1 MGGIFTPLIGLGIV
15 VECEPIASEF
25 SHLPPVK
32 KKLEG
37 MGDGVEVESEA
48 GRGECDHGQPDDS
61 DDVIGP
67 PLPPGYNV
75 IKRA

>member
-1 MGGIFTPLIGLGIV
+1 M
-15 VECEPIASEF
+15 
-25 SHLPPVK
+25 K

-37 MGDGVEVESEA
+37 MGEGVDVDVENEA
-48 GRGECDHGQPDDS
+48 GGGERDHGQPDDS
-61 DDVIGP
+61 DDIIGP